1 MGNNF
6 KHDEAYYLGVLVLP
20 KDFDEALLKKAY
32 RREAMKWHPDK
43 NPDDAYA
50 EERLKLVNEAY
61 EFLGSKVK
69 STEEQEEYNEEDYFW
84 FKGKRYKRGNRE
96 PKEKD
101 LADIISISNGINW
114 IKSQLFKSK

>member
-1 MGNNF
+1 MSDNF
-6 KHDEAYYLGVLVLP
+6 KHDEAYYLVVLVLP
-20 KDFDEALLKKAY
+20 KDFDMALLKKAY

-69 STEEQEEYNEEDYFW
+69 STEEEEYNEEDYFW

-96 PKEKD
+96 PQEKD

-114 IKSQLFKSK
+114 IKSQVFKSK